1 MDKEKKTIAKEALQA
16 LAEIEE
22 VTKMENLVKDNKI
35 EFAVTGATY
44 RVRKPSFVE
53 RQEVDTARRKK
64 YLEYINDVSFFFK
77 SQWIDK
83 YKIKG
88 VDIVAMERKI
98 KSYQGDIEQLLL
110 RLATSIEPKEVD
122 SLKKEIY
129 DIRDA
134 QFSLS
139 IEVTDLMAHSIEHQL
154 VVYTNAN
161 TTYMV
166 LEKKDLQGLWTKLY
180 ETYDAFMKDDSKV
193 IEQAFLYINY
203 LIYNYSTEKK

>member
-64 YLEYINDVSFFFK
+64 YLEYINDASFFFK

-139 IEVTDLMAHSIEHQL
+139 IEVTDLLAHSIENQL
-154 VVYTNAN
+154 VVYTNSYM
-161 TTYMV
+161 TYIV
-166 LEKKDLQGLWTKLY
+166 LEKKTEETWTKVY
-180 ETYDAFMKDDSKV
+180 GTFDEFQKSDSEVINQAFM
-193 IEQAFLYINY
+193 YINY
-203 LIYNYSTEKK
+203 LIYQHVGEGK